1 MVIFAFIMLFFSI
14 LTSFS
19 YFQNRYCS
27 STLLYLM
34 VMGFE
39 ELKGPLKYIY
49 MENLLSVASCV
60 NSTLASIRRSHDY
73 NDIET
78 VARFRILISSLVDS
92 PKELTQ
98 LSNEQLSNLG
108 ICMSCIMSSDFIEE
122 NPTYYQ
128 WSTGNVIAAVG
139 FYAYMKQLDNSYLLN
154 SHFPAFIVLM
164 HQNSILQE
172 KNFSVYNPFDLMNW
186 CDTEQK
192 KYDITKHFEYMLHV
206 SCRKTGN
213 SDDNLDH
220 WRKEIEYELDT
231 IEQRLNTRNTL
242 EYAKSLYRALANSFS
257 KEEIPG
263 YCECD

>member
-1 MVIFAFIMLFFSI
+1 
-14 LTSFS
+14 
-19 YFQNRYCS
+19 
-27 STLLYLM
+27 
-34 VMGFE
+34 MGFE

-139 FYAYMKQLDNSYLLN
+139 FYAYMKQLDNS
-154 SHFPAFIVLM
+154 
-164 HQNSILQE
+164 
-172 KNFSVYNPFDLMNW
+172 
-186 CDTEQK
+186 
-192 KYDITKHFEYMLHV
+192 
-206 SCRKTGN
+206 
-213 SDDNLDH
+213 
-220 WRKEIEYELDT
+220 
-231 IEQRLNTRNTL
+231 
-242 EYAKSLYRALANSFS
+242 
-257 KEEIPG
+257 
-263 YCECD
+263 